1 MSHLIMINSLAIFS
15 NRTLRKL
22 VLAIGLGATLTLSGC
37 SLFSVYKIDLPQG
50 TPITQTQ
57 AQSLKLGM
65 SQNQVLYILGS
76 PAIRDTLAPNRWDYV
91 YDFQAGTEGSRKG
104 IADVRD
110 ASQHLIIYFD
120 ANSLVSRIE
129 GIETLPQAK

>member
-1 MSHLIMINSLAIFS
+1 MINSLAIFS

-76 PAIRDTLAPNRWDYV
+76 PAIRDTLVPNRWDYV

>member
-1 MSHLIMINSLAIFS
+1 MINSFAVFS
-15 NRTLRKL
+15 NSTLRKL
-22 VLAIGLGATLTLSGC
+22 TTTIVLSATVTLSGC

-50 TPITQTQ
+50 TPITQSQ

-76 PAIRDTLAPNRWDYV
+76 PAVRDTLAPNRWDYI
-91 YDFQAGTEGSRKG
+91 YDFQAGTEGNRKG
-104 IADVRD
+104 VADVKN
-110 ASQHLIIYFD
+110 ASQHLIVYFD
-120 ANSLVSRIE
+120 DNGLVNRIE